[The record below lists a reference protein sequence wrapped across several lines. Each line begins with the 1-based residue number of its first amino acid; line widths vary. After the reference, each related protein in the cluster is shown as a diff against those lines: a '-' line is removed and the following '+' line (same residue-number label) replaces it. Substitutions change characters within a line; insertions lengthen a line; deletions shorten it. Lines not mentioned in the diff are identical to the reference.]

1 MRLHEETGS
10 QTEADPLTDP
20 LAGWLAAQT
29 LRLNAG
35 RARRMTLL
43 VAGAL
48 AFGLALALAAFRAG
62 RFVRD
67 AALVEVGA
75 WCGVGLA
82 ELRRAAAVAGAR
94 DRRFSTAGRDAA

>member
-1 MRLHEETGS
+1 MSAVLFTPAERTHVRRV
-10 QTEADPLTDP
+10 
-20 LAGWLAAQT
+20 LALFVCAAGI
-29 LRLNAG
+29 AG
-35 RARRMTLL
+35 RDRRESERKD
-43 VAGAL
+43 AGESPAS
-48 AFGLALALAAFRAG
+48 LAAFRAG

-67 AALVEVGA
+67 AALVEVGV

>member
-1 MRLHEETGS
+1 MSAVLFTPAERAHVRRV
-10 QTEADPLTDP
+10 
-20 LAGWLAAQT
+20 LALFVCAAGI
-29 LRLNAG
+29 AG
-35 RARRMTLL
+35 RDRRESEGP
-43 VAGAL
+43 AS
-48 AFGLALALAAFRAG
+48 LAAFRAG